1 MTTSH
6 YSHQVD
12 CPLTAQNLISNQTQV
27 CSTTLV
33 NGLIGSMIIE
43 HVIFKSVMFVYH
55 ITTRRL
61 SSKLFLITNIDVF
74 DKGSTTP

>member
-12 CPLTAQNLISNQTQV
+12 CPLTVQNLISNQTQV

-33 NGLIGSMIIE
+33 NGLIGSVIIE
-43 HVIFKSVMFVYH
+43 RIIFKSVMFVYH

-61 SSKLFLITNIDVF
+61 SSKLLLITNIDVF
-74 DKGSTTP
+74 DKGSATP